1 MFYEIDAELIKQTD
15 KLKNKRWF
23 RNADAECDLLV
34 WEDKRGNVC
43 KFQFWHD
50 DALVEWDKDIGLR
63 TGHVDKSSGAF
74 QHYQSKL
81 YRLHENSD
89 EDLLNYV
96 RELLNHV
103 STPGSSS
110 FEDVRNILY
119 EIANR
124 DFGI

>member
-1 MFYEIDAELIKQTD
+1 MFYEIDTELIKQTD
-15 KLKNKRWF
+15 KLGNKRWF

-34 WEDKRGNVC
+34 WEDKSGNVC

-50 DALVEWDKDIGLR
+50 DALVEWEKNIGLR

-81 YRLHENSD
+81 YRLHEDSD
-89 EDLLNYV
+89 QDILAYV
-96 RELLNHV
+96 NELLNHAAISD
-103 STPGSSS
+103 STS
-110 FEDVRNILY
+110 FEYVRNVLD

-124 DFGI
+124 NFGI